1 MTGHSIKE
9 LPFGSNSNPF
19 FNAAQK
25 NFSNRSFKGNAGLT
39 GVDPWGELSQHNA
52 HRNKKPF
59 LKEG

>member
-39 GVDPWGELSQHNA
+39 GVDPWGELS
-52 HRNKKPF
+52 
-59 LKEG
+59 